1 MIKYNPIIVLSGAV
15 YVNIS
20 YYPVSQLF
28 PYLIMKAV
36 IITEL
41 SYLMSCVG
49 ALSSCNDQLLK
60 HSNVSVLRV
69 ESYEL
74 RQDKGCVGGRVSVR
88 LPASSYHTLP
98 TLPTPPLPAGLLY
111 LYLARACWENSS
123 LWVISQI
130 IWCEQRSQNAHIDSK
145 CSSLTTRISHL
156 VYISLHLYLSGSH
169 CSMFLHYTVDVD
181 VICELY
187 VMYHLTISSSQAVWL
202 TLLHCLIHLK
212 IW

>member
-98 TLPTPPLPAGLLY
+98 PPPLPAGLLY

-123 LWVISQI
+123 LRVISQI
-130 IWCEQRSQNAHIDSK
+130 
-145 CSSLTTRISHL
+145 L
-156 VYISLHLYLSGSH
+156 
-169 CSMFLHYTVDVD
+169 
-181 VICELY
+181 
-187 VMYHLTISSSQAVWL
+187 
-202 TLLHCLIHLK
+202 
-212 IW
+212 